1 MSEYRVRD
9 EGNPRKYWIQVPNLV
24 DDTIMSV
31 HAFRLYIHLKRV
43 AGDNGMCWQ
52 STTTLADSCNVSTGT
67 ITKAKQEL
75 VDLGLISITL
85 EKNPKGGKD
94 FHHIAIIDIWAKNAK
109 EYHASSLDEVASS
122 GDELTSSPHE
132 IKKNT
137 VNNNQ
142 EKKEEEGANIFL
154 LYEEYFGLLTKQIS
168 DELMEL
174 EKDYAYYW
182 IKEAFEISKKNDAK
196 SLNYAKAVLRRMKD
210 NGFKK
215 QGKKKTIDMSAFD
228 QVKKEMEEGTWTPAK

>member
-228 QVKKEMEEGTWTPAK
+228 QVRKEMEEGTWTPAK

>member
-142 EKKEEEGANIFL
+142 EKKEEEEDNIFL
-154 LYEEYFGLLTKQIS
+154 LYESSIGLLTGS
-168 DELMEL
+168 VGEELKTL
-174 EKDYAYYW
+174 EEDYPAMW
-182 IKEAFEISKKNDAK
+182 ITDAFAIAKKN
-196 SLNYAKAVLRRMKD
+196 KASNLKYVTTILSRWNKNGKD
-210 NGFKK
+210 DGYKPG
-215 QGKKKTIDMSAFD
+215 GKKKGVDMSAFD
-228 QVKKEMEEGTWTPAK
+228 KKRKELEHAKS